1 MAADKRQ
8 AGGGL
13 KRRSPGLQARASG
26 NEINFEEEIV
36 MHKHTEVNE
45 KLNAGAVKEA
55 VTMPLS
61 FVRCNVERQDL
72 YSVCPGV
79 PAVDA
84 LNQASCI
91 LHSVRLA
98 LEDAGMAELVVT
110 PSQAWLLHMAVES
123 AKAAIDSVA
132 EGLEKAR

>member
-1 MAADKRQ
+1 MKNNRHEKAPSAPTLEAYEAVNISED
-8 AGGGL
+8 
-13 KRRSPGLQARASG
+13 
-26 NEINFEEEIV
+26 IH
-36 MHKHTEVNE
+36 MTKHTEVNE
-45 KLNAGAVKEA
+45 KFNAGAVKGP
-55 VTMPLS
+55 VTVPLS

-91 LHSVRLA
+91 LHSVRSA
-98 LEDAGMAELVVT
+98 LEDAGMAELIVT

-123 AKAAIDSVA
+123 AKAAIDSVT

>member
-1 MAADKRQ
+1 MSKSARHKKNPAL
-8 AGGGL
+8 AGAGVGI
-13 KRRSPGLQARASG
+13 

-36 MHKHTEVNE
+36 MNKHTEVNE
-45 KLNAGAVKEA
+45 KLNAGAVKGA
-55 VTMPLS
+55 VTVPLS

-91 LHSVRLA
+91 LHSVRSA
-98 LEDAGMAELVVT
+98 LEGAGMAELIVT

>member
-1 MAADKRQ
+1 M
-8 AGGGL
+8 
-13 KRRSPGLQARASG
+13 S
-26 NEINFEEEIV
+26 
-36 MHKHTEVNE
+36 KHTEVNE
-45 KLNAGAVKEA
+45 KLNAGALKGA
-55 VTMPLS
+55 VTVPLS

-72 YSVCPGV
+72 YSVCPEV

-91 LHSVRLA
+91 LHSVRSA
-98 LEDAGMAELVVT
+98 LEDAGMAELIVT

-132 EGLEKAR
+132 EGLEKTR

>member
-1 MAADKRQ
+1 MSKLNRHKKTPKL
-8 AGGGL
+8 AGDGVL
-13 KRRSPGLQARASG
+13 G

-36 MHKHTEVNE
+36 LNKHTEVNE
-45 KLNAGAVKEA
+45 KLNGGAVKGA
-55 VTMPLS
+55 ATVSLS
-61 FVRCNVERQDL
+61 FARCNIEEQDL
-72 YSVCPGV
+72 YGVRPGI

-91 LHSVRLA
+91 LYSVKSA
-98 LEDAGMAELVVT
+98 LEDAGMGELIVT
-110 PSQAWLLHMAVES
+110 PSQAWLLHIAVES

>member
-1 MAADKRQ
+1 MD
-8 AGGGL
+8 
-13 KRRSPGLQARASG
+13 
-26 NEINFEEEIV
+26 
-36 MHKHTEVNE
+36 KHTEVNE
-45 KLNAGAVKEA
+45 KLNGGAVKGA
-55 VTMPLS
+55 ATVSLS
-61 FVRCNVERQDL
+61 FARCNIEEQDL
-72 YSVCPGV
+72 YGVRPGV

-91 LHSVRLA
+91 LYSVKSALA
-98 LEDAGMAELVVT
+98 DAGMGELIVT

>member
-1 MAADKRQ
+1 M
-8 AGGGL
+8 
-13 KRRSPGLQARASG
+13 
-26 NEINFEEEIV
+26 N
-36 MHKHTEVNE
+36 KHTEVNE
-45 KLNAGAVKEA
+45 KLNAGTFKGP
-55 VTMPLS
+55 VTVALS
-61 FVRCNVERQDL
+61 FVRCNIEEQDL
-72 YSVCPGV
+72 YGVRPGV

-91 LHSVRLA
+91 LHGVRSA
-98 LEDAGMAELVVT
+98 LEDAGMAELIVT

>member
-1 MAADKRQ
+1 M
-8 AGGGL
+8 
-13 KRRSPGLQARASG
+13 
-26 NEINFEEEIV
+26 N
-36 MHKHTEVNE
+36 KHTEV
-45 KLNAGAVKEA
+45 KGKFNAGAFKGA
-55 VTMPLS
+55 VTVPLS

-72 YSVCPGV
+72 YSVCPEV

-91 LHSVRLA
+91 LHSVRSA
-98 LEDAGMAELVVT
+98 LEDAGMAELIVT

>member
-1 MAADKRQ
+1 MKNNRHEKAPSAPTLEAYEAVNISED
-8 AGGGL
+8 
-13 KRRSPGLQARASG
+13 
-26 NEINFEEEIV
+26 IH
-36 MHKHTEVNE
+36 MTKHTEVNE
-45 KLNAGAVKEA
+45 KLNAGAVKGPLT
-55 VTMPLS
+55 VPLS

-91 LHSVRLA
+91 LHSVRSA
-98 LEDAGMAELVVT
+98 LEDAGMAELIVT

-123 AKAAIDSVA
+123 AKAAIDSVT

>member
-1 MAADKRQ
+1 MKSNRHEKAPSAPTLEAYEAVNISED
-8 AGGGL
+8 
-13 KRRSPGLQARASG
+13 
-26 NEINFEEEIV
+26 IH
-36 MHKHTEVNE
+36 MTKHTEVNG
-45 KLNAGAVKEA
+45 KLNAGAVKGA

-91 LHSVRLA
+91 LHSVRSA
-98 LEDAGMAELVVT
+98 LEDAGMAELIVT
-110 PSQAWLLHMAVES
+110 PSQAWLLHMAIES

>member
-1 MAADKRQ
+1 MN
-8 AGGGL
+8 
-13 KRRSPGLQARASG
+13 RSSRHKKAPSAPTLEAYEAVNIS
-26 NEINFEEEIV
+26 EDIHV
-36 MHKHTEVNE
+36 TKHTEVNE
-45 KLNAGAVKEA
+45 KLNAGAVKGP
-55 VTMPLS
+55 VTVPLS

-91 LHSVRLA
+91 LHSVRSA
-98 LEDAGMAELVVT
+98 LEDAGMAELIVT

-132 EGLEKAR
+132 EGLEKAQ

>member
-1 MAADKRQ
+1 MKNNRHEKAPSAPTLEAYEAVNISED
-8 AGGGL
+8 
-13 KRRSPGLQARASG
+13 
-26 NEINFEEEIV
+26 IH
-36 MHKHTEVNE
+36 MTKHTEVNE
-45 KLNAGAVKEA
+45 KLNAGAVKGP
-55 VTMPLS
+55 VTVPLS

-91 LHSVRLA
+91 LHSVRSA
-98 LEDAGMAELVVT
+98 LEDAGMAELIVT
-110 PSQAWLLHMAVES
+110 PSQAWLLHMAIES

>member
-1 MAADKRQ
+1 MKNNRHEKAPSAPTLEAYEAVNISED
-8 AGGGL
+8 
-13 KRRSPGLQARASG
+13 
-26 NEINFEEEIV
+26 IH
-36 MHKHTEVNE
+36 MTKHTEVNE
-45 KLNAGAVKEA
+45 KLNAGAVKA
-55 VTMPLS
+55 PVTVPLS

-84 LNQASCI
+84 LNQASFI
-91 LHSVRLA
+91 LHSVRSA
-98 LEDAGMAELVVT
+98 LEDAGMAGLIVT

-123 AKAAIDSVA
+123 AKAAIDSVT

>member
-1 MAADKRQ
+1 MKNNRHEKAPSAPTLEAYEAVNISED
-8 AGGGL
+8 
-13 KRRSPGLQARASG
+13 
-26 NEINFEEEIV
+26 IH
-36 MHKHTEVNE
+36 MMKHTEVNE
-45 KLNAGAVKEA
+45 KLNAGAVKGA
-55 VTMPLS
+55 VTVPLS

-91 LHSVRLA
+91 LHSVRSA
-98 LEDAGMAELVVT
+98 LEDAGMGEFIVT
-110 PSQAWLLHMAVES
+110 PSQAWLLHMAIES
-123 AKAAIDSVA
+123 AKAAIDSVT

>member
-1 MAADKRQ
+1 MKNNRHEKAPSAPTLEAYEAVNISED
-8 AGGGL
+8 
-13 KRRSPGLQARASG
+13 
-26 NEINFEEEIV
+26 IH
-36 MHKHTEVNE
+36 MTKHTEVNE
-45 KLNAGAVKEA
+45 KLNAGAVKGP
-55 VTMPLS
+55 VTVPLS

-91 LHSVRLA
+91 LHSVRSA
-98 LEDAGMAELVVT
+98 LEDAGMAELIVT

>member
-1 MAADKRQ
+1 MLVERQ
-8 AGGGL
+8 TSKTKKPQCGNTE
-13 KRRSPGLQARASG
+13 ASG

-36 MHKHTEVNE
+36 MHQHTEVNE
-45 KLNAGAVKEA
+45 KLNADHVKGAVT
-55 VTMPLS
+55 VPLS
-61 FVRCNVERQDL
+61 FVRCNIERQDL

-79 PAVDA
+79 PVVDA

-91 LHSVRLA
+91 LHSVRSA
-98 LEDAGMAELVVT
+98 LEDAGMGEFIVT
-110 PSQAWLLHMAVES
+110 PSQAWLLHMAIES